1 MVTFAEVSAPDPRL
15 AAVIPS
21 QRTDFLEGNAGLTPP
36 TLDGTTAPQGGR
48 AAHSGTSMQ
57 PVTPAMGTEAGSSIP
72 AAVDSGGLAGLLRET
87 GQGSHQAFEEF
98 YRRTS
103 RRVFGMVRR
112 VVVDPGLSEEVTQEV
127 FIVVWRD
134 AGAYDPALGSP
145 TTWLLTIAH
154 RKAVDKVRSHQS
166 STNRDAR
173 WASASWS
180 RPYDEV
186 TTSALDRMDA
196 LHLRDSLAALSP
208 LQREAILLAYFG
220 SLTYREVAERLS
232 KPLPTI
238 KSRIRDG
245 LKQLRGQLDPA

>member
-1 MVTFAEVSAPDPRL
+1 MFLMLLPNGVVSVLVIFAEVSAPEPRL
-15 AAVIPS
+15 GAVIPG
-21 QRTDFLEGNAGLTPP
+21 QRTD
-36 TLDGTTAPQGGR
+36 
-48 AAHSGTSMQ
+48 SG
-57 PVTPAMGTEAGSSIP
+57 GTELSPP
-72 AAVDSGGLAGLLRET
+72 ASEHPATCLIGLLRET

-166 STNRDAR
+166 SINRDAR
-173 WASASWS
+173 WASAAWS

-245 LKQLRGQLDPA
+245 LEQLRRQLDPA